1 MRQNSIHSEV
11 ENETSSKLRLAQDL
25 SSQGDPG
32 RKIDEKENNLVTKKK
47 RGRPPAHGLS
57 HKQIYRSF
65 HDAKQRCTNP
75 KDPDYPQSG
84 GRGIEF
90 RYQSVTELFAEIGDR
105 PADKTLDRKD
115 PDGHY
120 ESGNVR
126 WADAKE
132 QANNRRPASRY
143 KTGWCFNPEERKKYL
158 EAARHWLLS
167 IKAMND
173 PTDLTGEKVSF
184 LEERRAA
191 TSLPR
196 ATYWEENSKR
206 PPDFVALPS
215 INRPGRETI
224 LQVNALIWLRDNRGL
239 LSGTDDTPLKLNCS
253 EEELNIIN
261 EFVNHI
267 KTRHTG
273 LIYCGCNANFS
284 NNLIEGRLLATAGRL
299 VHHGKK
305 ARVVLAA
312 ELAQSLSVN
321 DLDWLLQG
329 EFLFL
334 PDLDVWPSVFG
345 YDRRLTYRLRDLLE
359 ERERNRYPTVVYFE
373 NAEQHD
379 LGSMFVRY
387 RQANLVKV
395 NAPGARCLMVVGQ
408 RHRKR
413 SAIICTRKMKVERNH
428 LHGKRRKYS

>member
-1 MRQNSIHSEV
+1 LFSDPVFSKIKVDRVKQNSNSCID
-11 ENETSSKLRLAQDL
+11 TPSKVHAAREL

-32 RKIDEKENNLVTKKK
+32 RKIGKEENNSVTKKK

-75 KDPDYPQSG
+75 KDPDYSQYG

-115 PDGHY
+115 SNGHY
-120 ESGNVR
+120 EPGNVR

-132 QANNRRPASRY
+132 QANNRRPASRH
-143 KTGWCFNPEERKKYL
+143 KTSWCFNPEKQKEYL

-173 PTDLTGEKVSF
+173 HTDLSTDEVSF
-184 LEERRAA
+184 LEERHAA

-196 ATYWEENSKR
+196 ATFWENAAG
-206 PPDFVALPS
+206 PHYVALPS
-215 INRPGRETI
+215 INEPGRETI
-224 LQVNALIWLRDNRGL
+224 LQVNGLIRLRDKRGL
-239 LSGTDDTPLKLNCS
+239 LSGTDDIPLGLNCS
-253 EEELNIIN
+253 EEELQIISD
-261 EFVNHI
+261 FVRTI
-267 KTRHTG
+267 KTHQTG
-273 LIYCGCNANFS
+273 LIYCGCNANFR

-299 VHHGKK
+299 AHYAKK
-305 ARVVLAA
+305 TRVVLAA
-312 ELAQSLSVN
+312 ELADSLSVN
-321 DLDWLLQG
+321 DSDWLVEG
-329 EFLFL
+329 EYLFL

-345 YDRRLTYRLRDLLE
+345 YDHRLKYRLRDLLE

-373 NAEQHD
+373 NAAQHE
-379 LGSMFVRY
+379 LGSIFVRY

-395 NAPGARCLMVVGQ
+395 IPQAHHVSWSQTNGSESGVPS
-408 RHRKR
+408 
-413 SAIICTRKMKVERNH
+413 SAQEK
-428 LHGKRRKYS
+428 